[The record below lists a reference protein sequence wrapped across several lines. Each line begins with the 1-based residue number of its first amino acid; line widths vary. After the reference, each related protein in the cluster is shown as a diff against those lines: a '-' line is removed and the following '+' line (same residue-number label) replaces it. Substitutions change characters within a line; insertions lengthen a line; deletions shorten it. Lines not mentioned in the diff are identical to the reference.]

1 MDRKERLRREIPGAG
16 ETLLHRLASRPR
28 ADVDA
33 IVAGIR
39 QGKRDALAAQA
50 ERRRR
55 RKTDAREHGWYDEA
69 VLAARDRRLLDSAGR
84 RATVDLEALAT
95 LGTFARHVDELTRY
109 AVERLRGSYSD
120 TEIGE
125 ALGITRQAVGQ
136 RFGQRGEAA
145 ADHTIVR
152 RDHETAHYRH

>member
-1 MDRKERLRREIPGAG
+1 MDRKERLRREIPGAD

-28 ADVDA
+28 ADVEVIA
-33 IVAGIR
+33 AGIR

-50 ERRRR
+50 DRRRR
-55 RKTDAREHGWYDEA
+55 RKADARAHNWYDQA

-84 RATVDLEALAT
+84 RAAENLEALAT
-95 LGTFARHVDELTRY
+95 LGQCARRIDELTHY

-120 TEIGE
+120 AEIGE

-136 RFGQRGEAA
+136 RFGARGDGGQSQLQAQELEVAC
-145 ADHTIVR
+145 T
-152 RDHETAHYRH
+152 